1 MRILLVIHG
10 YPPYYMAGSEVY
22 TYNLAREL
30 AKTNEVFVF
39 HRIEDKDIPLHQFF
53 DSFEEG
59 VHIRK
64 INNYEPTPAT
74 FYDKYLNPVI
84 DDAFREYVKR
94 VNPDVVHIGHLS
106 HLSTQIPI
114 IAKREFGLPVLFTI
128 HDFWMFCHRGQL
140 INPQNWEIC
149 PLPNVAQCT
158 KCAAFHYQKDDFES
172 RLIEER
178 DEHIR
183 QTLDCI
189 DVFFAP
195 SHTLE
200 NFFINMGVNRRKI
213 VYAKYGFN
221 VSKLAKH
228 SKELHPEITFGFTG
242 RIIHTKGVHLLCE
255 AFKKVEG
262 NAKLLIYGDY
272 GSDYGNR
279 LKEHYSSDR
288 IQFKGSYHNN
298 ELQSVL
304 DSLDILVCPSIWL
317 ENAPLVIQEAQS
329 VELPVLVSDRGGM
342 AELVHDGIDGFTFK
356 LGDTKDLSNKI
367 QDLVNH
373 PEKILNLVKPIEKVV
388 SIEDDAALCMQK
400 YNEIKKQN
408 VVYPHRPCPQRMTFI
423 TNPDKCNFHCKMCD
437 TFSEANRH
445 RLKESR
451 RPDLD
456 FKVVEDTIERLVHHG
471 LREII
476 PSTMGEPLLYPHFE
490 ELVDLCKVLNVKM
503 NLTTNGTFPV
513 KDIEYWGPKL
523 VNIISDV
530 KFSLNGINPEINES
544 IMCGADTQKQ
554 LHNIE
559 RFIQMRNEAASKAT
573 VTLQCT
579 FMRSNLDELKNMIAW
594 AIEHGVD
601 RVKGHHL
608 WKTSDALD
616 CEMLRTPENAALWN
630 QTCEDCHKIAD
641 GKVKLVNFDPVDL
654 TKPALNNDNT
664 FCQFL
669 GKELWIEYDG
679 SYQICCCPSE
689 VRKEFGDF
697 GNVKELSPLAMWN
710 GKRYCDFINNWGNS
724 ENCKKCNMRCE
735 RKGE

>member
-30 AKTNEVFVF
+30 AKTNDVFVF

-74 FYDKYLNPVI
+74 FYDKYLNPEI
-84 DDAFREYVKR
+84 DDAFREYVKK

-149 PLPNVAQCT
+149 PLPNAAQCT
-158 KCAAFHYQKDDFES
+158 KCAAFHYQKDDFEP

-200 NFFINMGVNRRKI
+200 HFYINMGVDSRKI

-228 SKELHPEITFGFTG
+228 PKELHPEITFGFTG

-255 AFKKVEG
+255 AFNNVEG

-272 GSDYGNR
+272 ESDYGKR
-279 LKEHYSSDR
+279 LKEQYSSDR
-288 IQFKGSYHNN
+288 IQFKGPYHNN

-304 DSLDILVCPSIWL
+304 DSLDVLVCPSIWL

-342 AELVHDGIDGFTFK
+342 AELVHDGVDGFTFK
-356 LGDTKDLSNKI
+356 LGDAEDLRNRM

-373 PEKILNLVKPIEKVV
+373 PEKLLNLVKPIEKVV

-400 YNEIKKQN
+400 YSEIKKQN
-408 VVYPHRPCPQRMTFI
+408 IVYPHRPCPQRMTFI
-423 TNPDKCNFHCKMCD
+423 TNPDKCNLHCKMCD

-445 RLKESR
+445 RLKESP

-456 FKVVEDTIERLVHHG
+456 FNVVKDTIERLVHHG
-471 LREII
+471 LKEII

-490 ELVDLCKVLNVKM
+490 ELVGLCKDLHVKM
-503 NLTTNGTFPV
+503 NLTTNGTFPG
-513 KDIEYWGPKL
+513 KGIEHWGPKL

-530 KFSLNGINPEINES
+530 KFSLNGINPEINEN
-544 IMCGADTQKQ
+544 IMCGANTQKQ

-559 RFIQMRNEAASKAT
+559 RFIQMRDETGSKAT

-579 FMRSNLDELKNMIAW
+579 FMKSNLDELKNIIAW
-594 AIEHGVD
+594 AIEHGVN

-630 QTCEDCHKIAD
+630 QACEECHKIAGD
-641 GKVKLVNFDPVDL
+641 KVKLVNFDPVDL

-669 GKELWIEYDG
+669 GKELWVEYDG

-689 VRKEFGDF
+689 VRKAFGDF
-697 GNVKELSPLAMWN
+697 RNVKDQSPLTMWN
-710 GKRYCDFINNWGNS
+710 GKHYCDFINNWGDS

>member
-1 MRILLVIHG
+1 MRILYVIHG

-22 TYNLAREL
+22 TYNLAREQ
-30 AKTNEVFVF
+30 AKKNEVFVF
-39 HRIEDKDIPLHQFF
+39 HRIEDKSILLHQVV

-74 FYDKYLNPVI
+74 FYDKYLNPEI
-84 DDAFREYVKR
+84 DDAFREYVKH

-114 IAKREFGLPVLFTI
+114 IAKREFGLPVFFTI

-149 PLPNVAQCT
+149 PLPNAVQCT
-158 KCAAFHYQKDDFES
+158 KCAAFHYQKCDFDS
-172 RLIEER
+172 KLIEER

-189 DVFFAP
+189 DMFFAP

-200 NFFINMGVNRRKI
+200 NFFIDMGVDHHKI

-221 VSKLAKH
+221 ISKLAKH
-228 SKELHPEITFGFTG
+228 PKELHPEITFGFTG

-255 AFKKVEG
+255 AFNNVKG

-272 GSDYGNR
+272 ESDYGNR
-279 LKEHYSSDR
+279 LKEHYSSNR

-304 DSLDILVCPSIWL
+304 DSLDVLVCPSIWL

-356 LGDTKDLSNKI
+356 LGDAEDLRDKM

-373 PEKILNLVKPIEKVV
+373 PEKLLNLIKPIEKVV

-423 TNPDKCNFHCKMCD
+423 TNPDKCNLHCKMCD

-456 FKVVEDTIERLVHHG
+456 FKVVKDTIERLVHHG

-579 FMRSNLDELKNMIAW
+579 FMKSNLDELKNVIAW
-594 AIEHGVD
+594 AIEYGVD

-616 CEMLRTPENAALWN
+616 CEMLRTQENAALWN

-641 GKVKLVNFDPVDL
+641 AKVKLVNFDPVDL

-710 GKRYCDFINNWGNS
+710 GKLYCDFINNWGDS